1 FTVQDC
7 NIIDI
12 PTFTDER
19 GAISVMDKE
28 LPFQVRR
35 VFWLHH
41 IADGKDRG
49 EHALLDSTEIIVAVH
64 GSFVVDLVMSLGGFP
79 LKKEGSQGQC
89 KTFVVAL
96 KFAQFDFLRRTGRKT
111 TPILLLDDIFD
122 KLDARRVEQ
131 IVKLVASDEFGQTFI
146 TDTNKDNLDA
156 ILSSM
161 NGEYKL
167 FDVSAGEIK
176 ERHV

>member
-1 FTVQDC
+1 MNTSFTVQDC

-12 PTFTDER
+12 PTYTDER

-64 GSFVVDLVMSLGGFP
+64 GSFVVDLDDTISNTSV
-79 LKKEGSQGQC
+79 
-89 KTFVVAL
+89 
-96 KFAQFDFLRRTGRKT
+96 
-111 TPILLLDDIFD
+111 LLDSPD
-122 KLDARRVEQ
+122 KGLVIRPGIWFRTHSYKDDGVSLILAEEEYARDKYTYDYE
-131 IVKLVASDEFGQTFI
+131 EF
-146 TDTNKDNLDA
+146 KRLRKH
-156 ILSSM
+156 L
-161 NGEYKL
+161 
-167 FDVSAGEIK
+167 
-176 ERHV
+176 

>member
-1 FTVQDC
+1 MNTSFTVQDC

-64 GSFVVDLVMSLGGFP
+64 GSFVVDLDDTVS
-79 LKKEGSQGQC
+79 
-89 KTFVVAL
+89 KTSV
-96 KFAQFDFLRRTGRKT
+96 
-111 TPILLLDDIFD
+111 LLDSHD
-122 KLDARRVEQ
+122 KGLFIRPGIWFRTHSYKDDGVSLILAEEEYARDKYTYDYE
-131 IVKLVASDEFGQTFI
+131 EF
-146 TDTNKDNLDA
+146 KRLRKY
-156 ILSSM
+156 L
-161 NGEYKL
+161 
-167 FDVSAGEIK
+167 
-176 ERHV
+176 

>member
-1 FTVQDC
+1 MVTSFTVQDC

-64 GSFVVDLVMSLGGFP
+64 GSFVVDLDDGM
-79 LKKEGSQGQC
+79 E
-89 KTFVVAL
+89 KTSV
-96 KFAQFDFLRRTGRKT
+96 
-111 TPILLLDDIFD
+111 LLDDPSKGLIIRPGVWFRTHNYKEDGVSLILADEEYNRD
-122 KLDARRVEQ
+122 KYTYDYGMFMGLR
-131 IVKLVASDEFGQTFI
+131 S
-146 TDTNKDNLDA
+146 
-156 ILSSM
+156 
-161 NGEYKL
+161 
-167 FDVSAGEIK
+167 
-176 ERHV
+176 ER

>member
-1 FTVQDC
+1 MVTSFTVQDC

-64 GSFVVDLVMSLGGFP
+64 GSFVVDLDDTVSKTNVLLDSPDKGLVIRPGIWFRTHSYKEDGVSLILAEEEYSRDKYTYSFEEY
-79 LKKEGSQGQC
+79 KR
-89 KTFVVAL
+89 
-96 KFAQFDFLRRTGRKT
+96 LRRG
-111 TPILLLDDIFD
+111 L
-122 KLDARRVEQ
+122 E
-131 IVKLVASDEFGQTFI
+131 
-146 TDTNKDNLDA
+146 
-156 ILSSM
+156 
-161 NGEYKL
+161 
-167 FDVSAGEIK
+167 K
-176 ERHV
+176 EVQ